1 MKYTLLGSLL
11 TFFASVTMQPAMAQ
25 GPQLATVVP
34 PTPNAAAFQK
44 YGDIPVSAY
53 TGIPD
58 ISIPLYTAKFRDISV
73 PISLSYH
80 ASGIKVSE
88 EASQVGL
95 GWVLN
100 AGGNITRN
108 IVGYDDF
115 NGATYF
121 NSGSANNIM
130 DFSDGQGPTTAATS
144 GCSLQ

>member
-1 MKYTLLGSLL
+1 
-11 TFFASVTMQPAMAQ
+11 MQPMPSLRHVLCAVIPAMFCLTVFCIAASAQ
-25 GPQLATVVP
+25 GPPLAKVVP
-34 PTPNAAAFQK
+34 PSPTSQAFQK

-108 IVGYDDF
+108 IVG
-115 NGATYF
+115 
-121 NSGSANNIM
+121 
-130 DFSDGQGPTTAATS
+130 
-144 GCSLQ
+144 